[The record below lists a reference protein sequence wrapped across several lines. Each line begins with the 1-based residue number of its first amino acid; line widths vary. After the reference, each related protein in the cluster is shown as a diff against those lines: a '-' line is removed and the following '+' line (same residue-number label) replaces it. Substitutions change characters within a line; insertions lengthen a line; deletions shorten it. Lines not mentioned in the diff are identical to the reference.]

1 MYLCLTWRW
10 GTPGR
15 WGTSEFPRSK
25 KSCAHMQYFEPRG
38 DGVRFVTA
46 IVWRVVNIHKIY
58 SQSACDYSKGWFW
71 IDYKIHM
78 FKQFFEKNIYQA
90 GVLE

>member
-1 MYLCLTWRW
+1 MGDL
-10 GTPGR
+10 G
-15 WGTSEFPRSK
+15 FPRSK

-46 IVWRVVNIHKIY
+46 IVWCVVNIHKIY
-58 SQSACDYSKGWFW
+58 SQSACDYSKGWFG
-71 IDYKIHM
+71 IDYKICM
-78 FKQFFEKNIYQA
+78 FTQFFAKNIYQA